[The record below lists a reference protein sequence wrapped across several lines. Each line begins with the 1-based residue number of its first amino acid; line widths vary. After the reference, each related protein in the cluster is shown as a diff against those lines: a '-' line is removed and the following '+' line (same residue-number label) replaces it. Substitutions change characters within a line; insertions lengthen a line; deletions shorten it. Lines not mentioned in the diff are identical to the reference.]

1 MYNLT
6 KEQISVQK
14 IANKLNEKKIDLL
27 KNELFFLKLELEKEK
42 NFLVKNY
49 LINLI
54 SSKKKSLDLLEITF
68 LRTTKIISKL

>member
-27 KNELFFLKLELEKEK
+27 KNELFFLEVELEKEK